1 MGKIE
6 YYKMRLEDAASALED
21 VQYDKHCE
29 YHGELD
35 NAISDVLDLIYD
47 EIDKIA

>member
-1 MGKIE
+1 MENIDT
-6 YYKMRLEDAASALED
+6 YKQRLEDAASALED

-29 YHGELD
+29 FHGELD

-47 EIDKIA
+47 EIDKLA